1 VLRRLYLFTSLS
13 ILGLGLSA
21 QEVTISGKITDSE
34 TSESLP
40 YVHVVALP
48 GMQSATSNIEGYFTL
63 LAVPKKG
70 SRLIFNYL
78 GYRRDTIWLDGS
90 KNLKEFNVE
99 LVNEAVELDVFEYSE
114 ESNQSIE
121 SSEEISKIS
130 INPAQLQNLPNLGE
144 VDIFRSL
151 QLLPGISGAN
161 ESSSGLYVRGGTPDQ
176 NLILLDGMNIYHVDH
191 FFGIF
196 SAFNANA
203 IKDVQV
209 YKGGFEAK
217 YGGRVSSVVDMTA
230 KSGNLKKPAIN
241 VTANMLSANVVAE
254 TPLPFVNG
262 SFLLAARRSYTDIL
276 RSPTYQSIFNNVT
289 EADQEDE
296 PLGFGIG
303 GSGSVEP
310 DFFFYDLNAK
320 LNLNLGK
327 KDVVSLNFFNSR
339 DNLDNSSVQDFGA
352 GLGLDTDSKLE
363 TTDVTKWGNT
373 GTSFKWSRQW
383 SPKIFNRVLASYSQ
397 YDSDYELIDKFTFDT
412 LSFQFSTQQRNK
424 IQDITLRDDLE
435 WKLSEQHK
443 LSLGLWFTRNEID
456 YLNFI
461 DDSVE
466 VQNQNE
472 IGSYISAYAQDEWSP
487 TKWLKLNVGMRF
499 TQYDVVKENY
509 FEPRLSVLVKPT
521 KNFRLKAAW
530 GRYNQFINRIILENI
545 FGGSRDFWLLADGES
560 IPVQSSE
567 HIIVGA
573 GVETKDFLIDVE
585 AYQKT
590 NTGLVEYSLRFGDP
604 YDTTQNFNDLFFEGT
619 GIVRGIEFLLQKKF
633 GALTGWLA
641 YTLSKVEYTFPGLQ
655 ETPFPALHDQR
666 NEVKLIGMYKWKRF
680 AFSGTY
686 VYATGKPYTAPVGI
700 YEITLLNGYQQ
711 KYIHVGDKNSSRLP
725 AYHRL
730 DIGANYSFNI
740 GKTENKVG
748 ISVFNVYN
756 RKNIKYRRFQIQN
769 FDPQTFLPTESKL
782 LQTDVNLLGIVPNF
796 FINIRF

>member
-1 VLRRLYLFTSLS
+1 
-13 ILGLGLSA
+13 
-21 QEVTISGKITDSE
+21 
-34 TSESLP
+34 
-40 YVHVVALP
+40 
-48 GMQSATSNIEGYFTL
+48 M
-63 LAVPKKG
+63 
-70 SRLIFNYL
+70 
-78 GYRRDTIWLDGS
+78 
-90 KNLKEFNVE
+90 
-99 LVNEAVELDVFEYSE
+99 
-114 ESNQSIE
+114 
-121 SSEEISKIS
+121 
-130 INPAQLQNLPNLGE
+130 
-144 VDIFRSL
+144 
-151 QLLPGISGAN
+151 
-161 ESSSGLYVRGGTPDQ
+161 
-176 NLILLDGMNIYHVDH
+176 
-191 FFGIF
+191 
-196 SAFNANA
+196 
-203 IKDVQV
+203 
-209 YKGGFEAK
+209 
-217 YGGRVSSVVDMTA
+217 
-230 KSGNLKKPAIN
+230 
-241 VTANMLSANVVAE
+241 
-254 TPLPFVNG
+254 
-262 SFLLAARRSYTDIL
+262 
-276 RSPTYQSIFNNVT
+276 
-289 EADQEDE
+289 
-296 PLGFGIG
+296 
-303 GSGSVEP
+303 
-310 DFFFYDLNAK
+310 
-320 LNLNLGK
+320 
-327 KDVVSLNFFNSR
+327 
-339 DNLDNSSVQDFGA
+339 
-352 GLGLDTDSKLE
+352 
-363 TTDVTKWGNT
+363 
-373 GTSFKWSRQW
+373 
-383 SPKIFNRVLASYSQ
+383 
-397 YDSDYELIDKFTFDT
+397 
-412 LSFQFSTQQRNK
+412 
-424 IQDITLRDDLE
+424 
-435 WKLSEQHK
+435 
-443 LSLGLWFTRNEID
+443 
-456 YLNFI
+456 
-461 DDSVE
+461 
-466 VQNQNE
+466 
-472 IGSYISAYAQDEWSP
+472 
-487 TKWLKLNVGMRF
+487 
-499 TQYDVVKENY
+499 
-509 FEPRLSVLVKPT
+509 KPT

-573 GVETKDFLIDVE
+573 AFETKDFLIDVE